1 MQVVCHMI
9 IIFYQVK
16 RNVAKLEHF
25 YGSQRRRVNQHIAGV
40 VSRYTL
46 MDLTEDK
53 ICLTEKFIFSKSS
66 EPNYKEADKLAK
78 QKGALQQEDLGT
90 TYEVAKTFNKKN
102 LSNPN

>member
-25 YGSQRRRVNQHIAGV
+25 YGSQRGMVNQHRTGV

-46 MDLTEDK
+46 SGLTEDE
-53 ICLTEKFIFSKSS
+53 I
-66 EPNYKEADKLAK
+66 
-78 QKGALQQEDLGT
+78 
-90 TYEVAKTFNKKN
+90 
-102 LSNPN
+102 